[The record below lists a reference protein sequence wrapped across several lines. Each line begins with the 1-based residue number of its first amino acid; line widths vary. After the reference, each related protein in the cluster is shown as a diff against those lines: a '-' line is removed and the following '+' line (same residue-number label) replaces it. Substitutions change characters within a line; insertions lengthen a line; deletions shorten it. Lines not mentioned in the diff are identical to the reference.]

1 MQVKDL
7 FLGLGESLVGK
18 TCGFLG
24 LGKIGM
30 ATARRQKNEQMSPK
44 MSQKQKQIGLTD
56 TSFLTSHRAFP
67 IALAFLPSI
76 QKDWP

>member
-30 ATARRQKNEQMSPK
+30 ATARRQKTNKCHQKCHKNKSK
-44 MSQKQKQIGLTD
+44 LGSQTLIFSHLIEL
-56 TSFLTSHRAFP
+56 FL
-67 IALAFLPSI
+67 
-76 QKDWP
+76 